1 MWFATSSRMDDATIP
16 RSEDA
21 GTAATCAPSRDRRL
35 QVILVEDASNPLY
48 RNEEV
53 NGKIIRCGLG
63 RMLEGMDRY
72 DPGVDIEVLIVINEA
87 APSDR
92 PNALRSRVLRP
103 MQRWAERRRLLRGVR
118 RRRMYASLPRRYPF
132 IGGVHFR
139 TEHGRALG
147 AYDFGYQ
154 LLARRGYR
162 DDVVFMSSCVVAPHE
177 HGWLLK
183 YRAQFRRHPNVGLC
197 GIGLNSHDTS
207 TEDGPFAPHVQAYFL
222 YTNMQ
227 VLSDALGPS
236 LLNADV
242 HDELDVIRR
251 GEIEVSQRVLD
262 AGYSITSPAFPAFA
276 YRRGDCWAIP
286 CGDLR
291 YSRRPGLPI
300 NAL

>member
-1 MWFATSSRMDDATIP
+1 MDDATAP
-16 RSEDA
+16 RSENEGGAFA
-21 GTAATCAPSRDRRL
+21 GTIGGNTRL
-35 QVILVEDASNPLY
+35 QVILVENAAHPLY

-72 DPGVDIEVLIVINEA
+72 DPGVDIEVLLVINEA
-87 APSDR
+87 SPTVSPS
-92 PNALRSRVLRP
+92 AERSGPL
-103 MQRWAERRRLLRGVR
+103 QRWAARRRRRRGERRRD
-118 RRRMYASLPRRYPF
+118 MYTRLPRRYPF
-132 IGGVHFR
+132 IGGVFFR
-139 TEHGRALG
+139 DDRGGALG

-162 DDVVFMSSCVVAPHE
+162 GDVSFMSSSVVGPCE

-183 YRAQFRRHPNVGLC
+183 YRGQFRRHPNVGLC

-207 TEDGPFAPHVQAYFL
+207 AGDGPFAPHVQAYFM

-227 VLSDALGPS
+227 VLSGALGPR

-242 HDELDVIRR
+242 RDELDLIRR
-251 GEIEVSQRVLD
+251 GEIALSQRVLD
-262 AGYSITSPAFPAFA
+262 AGYSITSPAFPSFA
-276 YRRGDCWAIP
+276 YRRGDRWAIP

-291 YSRRPGLPI
+291 YCRRLGLPI
-300 NAL
+300 NAI